1 MVQVD
6 LDEVLTELLRH
17 EQHFW
22 YDSARAAG
30 LGEGQDGTT
39 PGVLRQVVA
48 GCLLGP
54 PARQRPGPCP
64 GGCRGMSPSVKIAG
78 WLRVLYPPDPGESG
92 WIGSLRP
99 DHLAEQHALREL
111 TASPELAQACRT
123 GLDARQAL
131 QAVMLLARASADDA
145 HAEELLRQALPGT
158 ADLITGMQA
167 PLEALMTIV
176 NAIPDQ
182 TVILAPAAAALC
194 QRILSLLPPST
205 EAAVRAYWLR
215 NLAIRLAGLG
225 HPAKALPVTGEAATM
240 YRELAAANPDRYR
253 PDLARS
259 LSNLGVRFR
268 SWAASPRR
276 VLLTT
281 KL

>member
-111 TASPELAQACRT
+111 TASPEF
-123 GLDARQAL
+123 
-131 QAVMLLARASADDA
+131 ARAC
-145 HAEELLRQALPGT
+145 L
-158 ADLITGMQA
+158 
-167 PLEALMTIV
+167 
-176 NAIPDQ
+176 
-182 TVILAPAAAALC
+182 
-194 QRILSLLPPST
+194 
-205 EAAVRAYWLR
+205 
-215 NLAIRLAGLG
+215 
-225 HPAKALPVTGEAATM
+225 
-240 YRELAAANPDRYR
+240 
-253 PDLARS
+253 
-259 LSNLGVRFR
+259 
-268 SWAASPRR
+268 
-276 VLLTT
+276 
-281 KL
+281 